1 MQITLTKEQVR
12 EAFGELRYMGAD
24 YCYKYDKETRKKTE
38 EVEALKLH
46 LGSMKLGNS
55 VDIRLEATELPKV
68 EPYTVVEL
76 EEEMLCK
83 YESTMNEIVLS
94 DKVYEYLY
102 IFSPVYEFPLLH
114 PVPFSREECK
124 DLREKNHIL
133 REEEIKTRFKEFKEK
148 KYSLEKLIKLA
159 VKEEH
164 SILGEV
170 LAQFYCD
177 GLFDEK
183 LFILGLKRGIVQ
195 LEPHDKQW
203 DEAAIQTIKI
213 LKSILGDDAIDIQH
227 IGSTAIPAIKA
238 KPIIDI
244 VVGVTDFDKV
254 MLHNEQL
261 RQVGIFYRGSDVE
274 RQLLYVMGDME
285 NDTRTHHIHIVKW
298 NETEWKNYIHFR
310 DYLNDNENMAL
321 QYQKVKEELE
331 SKYADDRVAY
341 TNGKQDMI
349 DLILDNQ

>member
-1 MQITLTKEQVR
+1 M
-12 EAFGELRYMGAD
+12 
-24 YCYKYDKETRKKTE
+24 
-38 EVEALKLH
+38 
-46 LGSMKLGNS
+46 S
-55 VDIRLEATELPKV
+55 
-68 EPYTVVEL
+68 
-76 EEEMLCK
+76 
-83 YESTMNEIVLS
+83 
-94 DKVYEYLY
+94 
-102 IFSPVYEFPLLH
+102 
-114 PVPFSREECK
+114 
-124 DLREKNHIL
+124 
-133 REEEIKTRFKEFKEK
+133 
-148 KYSLEKLIKLA
+148 
-159 VKEEH
+159 
-164 SILGEV
+164 
-170 LAQFYCD
+170 
-177 GLFDEK
+177 
-183 LFILGLKRGIVQ
+183 LGLKRGIVQ

-274 RQLLYVMGDME
+274 RQFLYVMGDME

-298 NETEWKNYIHFR
+298 NGTEWKNYIHFR

-349 DLILDNQ
+349 DLILAVKLKVFLFNSNLCCNLANMEHLCLLCDLNVCFHNYILPFFFCVS